1 MRTFVIYS
9 RKGRTD
15 SRFNIEDLPSSGG
28 RMDLVA
34 RCVNSALWLSN
45 KIREDSEIFIVL
57 NGPPNPP
64 VTLWF
69 KGDTLRKVSPD
80 ERSIGI
86 WIKKVL
92 SSDFGKEWKEFRNGI
107 LIARKSFQEI
117 IKEHEKRNIYV
128 LHEKGKKLKIKKDPV
143 FVLGDHIGLPKNE
156 EKFVL
161 RYGEKLSLGKK
172 PYLASS
178 CISILN
184 WMCD

>member
-1 MRTFVIYS
+1 MRTFIIYS

-15 SRFNIEDLPSSGG
+15 SKFNIEDLPSSGG

-34 RCVNSALWLSN
+34 RCINSALWLSDQIRKDT
-45 KIREDSEIFIVL
+45 KIFVVL

-64 VTLWF
+64 VTLCF
-69 KGDTLRKVSPD
+69 DGNKIKKMTPD
-80 ERSIGI
+80 ERSISI

-92 SSDFGKEWKEFRNGI
+92 NSDFGEKWTEFRNGI
-107 LIARKSFQEI
+107 LVSRKSFQEI

-143 FVLGDHIGLPKNE
+143 FILGDNIGLPEKE
-156 EKFVL
+156 EKMAL
-161 RYGEKLSLGKK
+161 KHGKKLSLGKK
-172 PYLASS
+172 TYLASS

-184 WMCD
+184 YMID